1 MFPRVPLD
9 DANSTHSR
17 RTGQPGTAAPLSTL
31 RCNPATAQKSPHVNR
46 QTPNQTVQSSRCKH
60 SHPPRKNTSRTWQQ
74 RQLGELANITS
85 GKSVI
90 SNQSHGAYA
99 VLGSRGIIGH
109 DDSYDYQGSFILI
122 ARVGAHAG
130 HMYHYVG
137 KVKISDNT
145 IFLTSQMISFL
156 YCRLLAFNLKQLSF
170 GTGQPLIKANE
181 LKSLLLTV
189 PPTSSE
195 QERIVGFFCV
205 LDDLI
210 AAAKKK
216 ADLLKLKKRYYLQAI
231 FSQQLRFKGFTGPWQ
246 QRKYSDYLIE
256 SNIPGHDGSEANK
269 LTVKLW
275 GKGVVEKE
283 TVTAGSNATKY
294 YIRHTGQLMYGKLD
308 FLHAAFGLVPPEL
321 DGYESTADSPAFD
334 ILPSADPNFI
344 LMTCLS
350 EHTYLYQGNLAD
362 GSRKAKRV
370 HVPTFLD
377 MSLNVPNIEE
387 QRRIVSFLHIIDK
400 LIAAANHKAELL
412 IQQKNAYLQ
421 RLFV

>member
-1 MFPRVPLD
+1 M
-9 DANSTHSR
+9 
-17 RTGQPGTAAPLSTL
+17 
-31 RCNPATAQKSPHVNR
+31 
-46 QTPNQTVQSSRCKH
+46 
-60 SHPPRKNTSRTWQQ
+60 
-74 RQLGELANITS
+74 GELANITS

-231 FSQQLRFKGFTGPWQ
+231 FSQQLRFKGFTEPWQ
-246 QRKYSDYLIE
+246 QRKLGELLSVRKETTTTPTLYHIDIELENLQEDGGLVGDATVRTNSTSVFRRGDVLFGRLRPYLRKWWLATESGIRSGEIWAIYSPSRVLISSFVYALVQSPIFLQVALITSGTKMPRSDWE
-256 SNIPGHDGSEANK
+256 NIASEAGSLPCSNDEQARIGDFFNK
-269 LTVKLW
+269 LD
-275 GKGVVEKE
+275 
-283 TVTAGSNATKY
+283 N
-294 YIRHTGQLMYGKLD
+294 
-308 FLHAAFGLVPPEL
+308 
-321 DGYESTADSPAFD
+321 
-334 ILPSADPNFI
+334 
-344 LMTCLS
+344 
-350 EHTYLYQGNLAD
+350 
-362 GSRKAKRV
+362 
-370 HVPTFLD
+370 
-377 MSLNVPNIEE
+377 
-387 QRRIVSFLHIIDK
+387 
-400 LIAAANHKAELL
+400 LIAASCRKIELL
-412 IQQKNAYLQ
+412 ERCKDAYLQ
-421 RLFV
+421 LLFI

>member
-1 MFPRVPLD
+1 M
-9 DANSTHSR
+9 
-17 RTGQPGTAAPLSTL
+17 
-31 RCNPATAQKSPHVNR
+31 
-46 QTPNQTVQSSRCKH
+46 
-60 SHPPRKNTSRTWQQ
+60 
-74 RQLGELANITS
+74 GELGFTYSGLS
-85 GKSVI
+85 GKNKSDFGHGSAYFVTYHNVFSNPIADCYGIEAVEIDDKQHKVI
-90 SNQSHGAYA
+90 TGDIFFTASSETPEDVGMTSLWLGAQDNLY
-99 VLGSRGIIGH
+99 LN
-109 DDSYDYQGSFILI
+109 SFCFGYRMTANHNSIFMAYSL
-122 ARVGAHAG
+122 RSPQFRS
-130 HMYHYVG
+130 
-137 KVKISDNT
+137 KI
-145 IFLTSQMISFL
+145 Q
-156 YCRLLAFNLKQLSF
+156 LLAQGISRFNISKKKVME
-170 GTGQPLIKANE
+170 LISTFP
-181 LKSLLLTV
+181 SL
-189 PPTSSE
+189 SE
-195 QERIVGFFCV
+195 QIRIGEFFRV

-231 FSQQLRFKGFTGPWQ
+231 FSQQLRFKGFTEPWQ

-400 LIAAANHKAELL
+400 LIAAANHKAEVL

>member
-1 MFPRVPLD
+1 MHKTL
-9 DANSTHSR
+9 ASR
-17 RTGQPGTAAPLSTL
+17 
-31 RCNPATAQKSPHVNR
+31 AQ
-46 QTPNQTVQSSRCKH
+46 
-60 SHPPRKNTSRTWQQ
+60 
-74 RQLGELANITS
+74 
-85 GKSVI
+85 GKSIV
-90 SNQSHGAYA
+90 H
-99 VLGSRGIIGH
+99 LH
-109 DDSYDYQGSFILI
+109 
-122 ARVGAHAG
+122 
-130 HMYHYVG
+130 
-137 KVKISDNT
+137 ISD
-145 IFLTSQMISFL
+145 I
-156 YCRLLAFNLKQLSF
+156 ANLHV
-170 GTGQPLIKANE
+170 
-181 LKSLLLTV
+181 LKPGIT
-189 PPTSSE
+189 E
-195 QERIVGFFCV
+195 QSRIAEFFRV

-231 FSQQLRFKGFTGPWQ
+231 FSQQLRFKGFTEPWQ

-400 LIAAANHKAELL
+400 LIAAANHKAEVL